1 MYPKSTPEACVP
13 EEKARCLKQS
23 VVVLL
28 DNSTKPSSDNLS
40 NLTAGGVIVD
50 IGTGDGRFVYQS
62 ARENPAKFYVGI
74 DANAQPLRKISM
86 KATRRPAKGGATN
99 LLFVQATVEDLPDEL
114 NDTADEIHIHFPWGS
129 LLRAVALGEAQVLR
143 SLHRISA
150 PACLLEVVFGIDPE
164 RDRAEVERLDL
175 PSLSADYLKNVMTPL
190 YEAAGFSVRESGAV
204 PAADWAHLKS
214 SWARRLK
221 GNDQRQVVYF
231 IAEARK

>member
-1 MYPKSTPEACVP
+1 M
-13 EEKARCLKQS
+13 
-23 VVVLL
+23 
-28 DNSTKPSSDNLS
+28 
-40 NLTAGGVIVD
+40 D

-62 ARENPAKFYVGI
+62 ARENPSKFYLGI

-86 KATRRPAKGGATN
+86 KATRQPAKGGATN
-99 LLFVQATVEDLPDEL
+99 LLFVQAAVEDFPDEL

-129 LLRAVALGEAQVLR
+129 LLRAIALGAEQVLR

-150 PACLLEVVFGIDPE
+150 PGCLLEVVIGIDPR
-164 RDRAEVERLDL
+164 RDRAEVERLNL
-175 PSLSADYLKNVMTPL
+175 PPLSAEYLKHVMTPRF
-190 YEAAGFSVRESGAV
+190 EAAGFSVRESGAV
-204 PAADWAHLKS
+204 SADEWGHLKS